1 MPTGY
6 ADGAKV
12 YREAYGR
19 GLKPDPE
26 LWVDEWA
33 DEYMRIPR
41 DTGAAEPGKY
51 RTARTPYAREPMRCL
66 SPAHPCKRVVTKVAS
81 QLMKTQIALNW
92 IGALIHMAPSNI
104 LTLLPSLGLAKRVS
118 SRIGKTIAAT
128 PELQERVATSR
139 SRDSRNTM
147 DTKEFTGGT
156 LYATTAG
163 SAANLAELSA
173 RYVYGDE
180 IDRWDVDVDQEGD
193 PIKLAEARG
202 STFGRNAK
210 FYFSS
215 SPTIKGASRISDLFE
230 TSDQRYYYVPCPTC
244 GHMQTLQWE
253 RLLYSADFAT
263 VHYQCAASDCDVL
276 IEERYKA
283 EMLANGEWRAH
294 AKGDGQT
301 VGFHLNALYAPL
313 GWHSWGMLARE
324 YEEAKRAQDR
334 GDLEP
339 MQVFYN
345 TRLAEVWDSA
355 VEQTKAEVLQARAL
369 HENYV
374 LGTLTVG
381 VLALTAAVDVQANR
395 LELMIIGWGV
405 GLERWVVDHQVIP
418 GDPADQRTWD
428 LLDERLKVRYRHPCG
443 VALGILAT
451 GIDSGGH
458 HTHEVYQFCRVRRWR
473 NVFALKGASK
483 PGRPVI
489 AQRPS
494 LVDVTWKGQT
504 ERNGAELWMV
514 GTDTAKDWIYNR
526 YSFESGPG
534 ALHFAKDLP
543 DEFFQQCVAE
553 RKIARYVKGYK
564 RIEWVKGK
572 ADRNEALD
580 LMVYNLAM
588 AYYLGLHRY
597 GEHDWDKLR
606 QALAQAGLFD
616 GPELGPVQPV
626 VSEQPDDEDTDD
638 ESSAEPERLPIP
650 PARPASSAPP
660 PPTRPAPQ
668 SMQRRSSSSG
678 YLKRR

>member
-19 GLKPDPE
+19 GLQPDPE
-26 LWVDEWA
+26 LWVDEWS

-66 SPAHPCKRVVTKVAS
+66 SPAHPCKRVITMVAS

-92 IGALIHMAPSNI
+92 IGALIHMSPSNI
-104 LTLLPSLGLAKRVS
+104 LTLLPSLALAKRVS
-118 SRIGKTIAAT
+118 ARIGKTIAAT
-128 PELQERVATSR
+128 PELRARVAASR
-139 SRDSRNTM
+139 SRDARNTM
-147 DTKEFTGGT
+147 DTKEFEGGT

-163 SAANLAELSA
+163 SASNLAELA
-173 RYVYGDE
+173 AKYIYGDE
-180 IDRWDVDVDQEGD
+180 IDRWDVDVDEEGD
-193 PIKLAEARG
+193 PIELAETRG

-215 SPTIKGASRISDLFE
+215 SPTIKGASRIADLFE
-230 TSDQRYYYVPCPTC
+230 TSDQRHYYVPCPTC
-244 GHMQTLQWE
+244 GHLQVLEWE
-253 RLLYSADFAT
+253 NLLYSADFQT
-263 VHYQCAASDCDVL
+263 VHYKCSSPDCDVL
-276 IEERYKA
+276 IEEHHKG
-283 EMLANGEWRAH
+283 EMLTKGEWRSH
-294 AKGDGQT
+294 AQGDGET

-313 GWHSWGMLARE
+313 GWTSWADLAKQ
-324 YEEAKRAQDR
+324 YEKAKRAQDR

-345 TRLAEVWDSA
+345 TRLAKVWDSA

-369 HENYV
+369 QEDYV

-381 VLALTAAVDVQANR
+381 VLVLTCSVDVQANR
-395 LELMIIGWGV
+395 LEVMVIGWGV
-405 GLERWVVDHQVIP
+405 GMERWIVDFKVIP

-428 LLDERLKVRYRHPCG
+428 LLDEVLKARYRHPCG

-473 NVFALKGASK
+473 NIFALKGASK
-483 PGRPVI
+483 PGKPVI

-504 ERNGAELWMV
+504 ERNGAELWMI

-526 YSFESGPG
+526 YGFESGPG
-534 ALHFAKDLP
+534 AVHFAKDLP

-580 LMVYNLAM
+580 LQVYNLAM

-597 GEHDWDKLR
+597 GEQDWDKLR
-606 QALAQAGLFD
+606 QAMAQASLFD
-616 GPELGPVQPV
+616 EPSPAKQPV
-626 VSEQPDDEDTDD
+626 IERGRDEDDD
-638 ESSAEPERLPIP
+638 PDEESVSATPP
-650 PARPASSAPP
+650 PARPVPRATPP
-660 PPTRPAPQ
+660 PPRPAPQ
-668 SMQRRSSSSG
+668 PMQRRSSSSG

>member
-6 ADGAKV
+6 ADGAEV
-12 YREAYGR
+12 YREAYCR
-19 GLKPDPE
+19 GLTPDPE

-118 SRIGKTIAAT
+118 SRIGKTIDAT
-128 PELQERVATSR
+128 PELKARVAANR
-139 SRDSRNTM
+139 SRDARNTM
-147 DTKEFTGGT
+147 DTKEFEGGT

-163 SAANLAELSA
+163 SAANLSELSA
-173 RYVYGDE
+173 RYIYGDE
-180 IDRWDVDVDQEGD
+180 VDRWDVDVDQEGD
-193 PIKLAEARG
+193 GIKLAEARG

-215 SPTIKGASRISDLFE
+215 SPLIKGASRIDDLFMMG
-230 TSDQRYYYVPCPTC
+230 DQRHYYVPCPTC
-244 GHMQTLQWE
+244 GHMQILKWE
-253 RLLYSADFAT
+253 RLLYSADFST
-263 VHYQCAASDCDVL
+263 VHYQCEGTECDVL
-276 IEERYKA
+276 IDEHHKA
-283 EMLANGEWRAH
+283 EMLAKGEWRAH
-294 AKGDGQT
+294 AKGDGET
-301 VGFHLNALYAPL
+301 VSFHLNALYAPL
-313 GWHSWGMLARE
+313 GWHSWTMLARE
-324 YEEAKRAQDR
+324 FEGAKRAQDR

-355 VEQTKAEVLQARAL
+355 VEQTKAEVLQARAMQ
-369 HENYV
+369 EDYV
-374 LGTLTVG
+374 LGTLPVG
-381 VLALTAAVDVQANR
+381 ALALTASVDVQANR
-395 LELMIIGWGV
+395 LELMVMAWGT
-405 GLERWVVDHQVIP
+405 GMERWVVDHQVIP
-418 GDPADQRTWD
+418 GDPADERTWS

-443 VALGILAT
+443 VSLGILAT

-458 HTHEVYQFCRVRRWR
+458 HTHEVYQFARVRRWR

-494 LVDVTWKGQT
+494 QVDVTWKGQT
-504 ERNGAELWMV
+504 ERNGAELWIV

-526 YSFESGPG
+526 YSFEIGPG

-553 RKIARYVKGYK
+553 RKVARYVKGYK

-588 AYYLGLHRY
+588 ANFLGLHRY
-597 GEHDWDKLR
+597 GEQDWDKLR
-606 QALAQAGLFD
+606 QALAQANLF
-616 GPELGPVQPV
+616 
-626 VSEQPDDEDTDD
+626 EQNE
-638 ESSAEPERLPIP
+638 AE
-650 PARPASSAPP
+650 PARPQVSEPDDDLDDEIDSPAPVPTPVKRNDPP
-660 PPTRPAPQ
+660 PPPAPRVAPQ

>member
-6 ADGAKV
+6 ADGAEV
-12 YREAYGR
+12 YREAYCR
-19 GLKPDPE
+19 GLKPDPD
-26 LWVDEWA
+26 LWVDEWS

-118 SRIGKTIAAT
+118 SRIGKTIDAT
-128 PELQERVATSR
+128 PELKARVAANR
-139 SRDSRNTM
+139 SRDARNTM
-147 DTKEFTGGT
+147 DTKEFEGGT
-156 LYATTAG
+156 LFATTAG
-163 SAANLAELSA
+163 SAANLSELSA
-173 RYVYGDE
+173 RYIYGDE
-180 IDRWDVDVDQEGD
+180 VDRWDVDVDQEGD

-215 SPTIKGASRISDLFE
+215 SPLIKGASRIDDLFMMG
-230 TSDQRYYYVPCPTC
+230 DQRHFYVPCPTC
-244 GHMQTLQWE
+244 GHMQVLSWD
-253 RLLYSADFAT
+253 RLLYSPDFST
-263 VHYQCAASDCDVL
+263 VHYQCAGLDCDVL
-276 IEERYKA
+276 IEEHHKS
-283 EMLANGEWRAH
+283 EMLAKGEWRAH
-294 AKGDGQT
+294 AKGDGET
-301 VGFHLNALYAPL
+301 VSFQLNALYAPL
-313 GWHSWGMLARE
+313 GWHSWTMLARE
-324 YEEAKRAQDR
+324 FEEAKRAQDR

-355 VEQTKAEVLQARAL
+355 IEQTKAEVLQARAL
-369 HENYV
+369 QEDYV
-374 LGTLTVG
+374 LGTLPVG
-381 VLALTAAVDVQANR
+381 ALALTASVDVQANR
-395 LELMIIGWGV
+395 LELMVMAWGA
-405 GLERWVVDHQVIP
+405 GMERWVVDHQVIP
-418 GDPADQRTWD
+418 GDPADERTWA
-428 LLDERLKVRYRHPCG
+428 LLDDRLKIRYRHPCG
-443 VALGILAT
+443 VSLAILAT

-458 HTHEVYQFCRVRRWR
+458 HTHEVYQFTRVRRWR

-494 LVDVTWKGQT
+494 QVDVTWKGQT
-504 ERNGAELWMV
+504 ERNGAELWIV

-526 YSFESGPG
+526 YSFEKGPG

-564 RIEWVKGK
+564 RIEWVKSK
-572 ADRNEALD
+572 AERNEALD

-588 AYYLGLHRY
+588 ANFLGLHRY
-597 GEHDWDKLR
+597 GEQDWDKLR
-606 QALAQAGLFD
+606 QALAQASLFD
-616 GPELGPVQPV
+616 QG
-626 VSEQPDDEDTDD
+626 EQQ
-638 ESSAEPERLPIP
+638 
-650 PARPASSAPP
+650 PARPKAREPVAGDQGEDDPP
-660 PPTRPAPQ
+660 PPTAPAPFRRSEPPPQPAPRAAPQ

>member
-6 ADGAKV
+6 ADGAEV
-12 YREAYGR
+12 YREAYCR
-19 GLKPDPE
+19 GLTPDPD
-26 LWVDEWA
+26 LWVDEWS

-118 SRIGKTIAAT
+118 SRIGKTIDAT
-128 PELQERVATSR
+128 PELKARVAANR

-147 DTKEFTGGT
+147 DTKEFEGGT
-156 LYATTAG
+156 LFATTAG
-163 SAANLAELSA
+163 SAANLSELSA
-173 RYVYGDE
+173 RYIYGDE
-180 IDRWDVDVDQEGD
+180 VDRWDVDVDQEGD

-215 SPTIKGASRISDLFE
+215 SPLIKGASRIDDLFMMG
-230 TSDQRYYYVPCPTC
+230 DQRHFYVPCPTC
-244 GHMQTLQWE
+244 GHMQVLNWD
-253 RLLYSADFAT
+253 RLLYSPDFST
-263 VHYQCAASDCDVL
+263 VHYQCAGSDCDVL
-276 IEERYKA
+276 IEEHHKS
-283 EMLANGEWRAH
+283 EMLAKGEWRAH
-294 AKGDGQT
+294 AKGDGET
-301 VGFHLNALYAPL
+301 VSFHLNALYAPL
-313 GWHSWGMLARE
+313 GWHSWTMLARE
-324 YEEAKRAQDR
+324 FEEAKRAQDR
-334 GDLEP
+334 GDMEP

-355 VEQTKAEVLQARAL
+355 IEQTKAEVLQARAL
-369 HENYV
+369 QEDYV
-374 LGTLTVG
+374 LGTLPVG
-381 VLALTAAVDVQANR
+381 ALALTASVDVQANR
-395 LELMIIGWGV
+395 LELMVMAWGA
-405 GLERWVVDHQVIP
+405 GMERWVVDHQVIP
-418 GDPADQRTWD
+418 GDPADERTWA
-428 LLDERLKVRYRHPCG
+428 LLDDRLKIRYRHPCG
-443 VALGILAT
+443 VSLAILAT

-458 HTHEVYQFCRVRRWR
+458 HTHEVYQFTRVRRWR

-494 LVDVTWKGQT
+494 QVDVTWKGQT
-504 ERNGAELWMV
+504 ERNGAELWIV

-526 YSFESGPG
+526 YSFEKGPG

-564 RIEWVKGK
+564 RIEWVKSK
-572 ADRNEALD
+572 AERNEALD

-588 AYYLGLHRY
+588 ANFLGLHRY

-606 QALAQAGLFD
+606 QALAQASLFD
-616 GPELGPVQPV
+616 QG
-626 VSEQPDDEDTDD
+626 EQQ
-638 ESSAEPERLPIP
+638 
-650 PARPASSAPP
+650 PARPQASEPVADDQDEEDPSPS
-660 PPTRPAPQ
+660 PAPAPVRRIDPPSPQ
-668 SMQRRSSSSG
+668 PAPRAAPQPMQRRSTSSG

>member
-6 ADGAKV
+6 ADGAEV
-12 YREAYGR
+12 YREAYCR
-19 GLKPDPE
+19 GLTPDPD
-26 LWVDEWA
+26 LWVDEWS

-118 SRIGKTIAAT
+118 SRIGKTIDAT
-128 PELQERVATSR
+128 PELKARVAANR
-139 SRDSRNTM
+139 SRDARNTM
-147 DTKEFTGGT
+147 DTKEFEGGT
-156 LYATTAG
+156 LFATTAG
-163 SAANLAELSA
+163 SAANLSELSA
-173 RYVYGDE
+173 RYIYGDE
-180 IDRWDVDVDQEGD
+180 VDRWDVDVDQEGD

-215 SPTIKGASRISDLFE
+215 SPLIKGASRIDDLFMMG
-230 TSDQRYYYVPCPTC
+230 DQRHFYVPCPTC
-244 GHMQTLQWE
+244 GHMQVLSWD
-253 RLLYSADFAT
+253 RLLYSPDFST
-263 VHYQCAASDCDVL
+263 VHYQCAGSDCDVL
-276 IEERYKA
+276 IEEHHKS
-283 EMLANGEWRAH
+283 EMLAKGEWRAH
-294 AKGDGQT
+294 AKGDGET
-301 VGFHLNALYAPL
+301 VSFQLNALYAPL
-313 GWHSWGMLARE
+313 GWHSWTMLARE
-324 YEEAKRAQDR
+324 FEEAKRAQDR

-369 HENYV
+369 QEDYV
-374 LGTLTVG
+374 LGTLPVG
-381 VLALTAAVDVQANR
+381 ALALTASVDVQANR
-395 LELMIIGWGV
+395 LELMMMAWGA
-405 GLERWVVDHQVIP
+405 GMERWVVDHQVIP
-418 GDPADQRTWD
+418 GDPADERTWS

-443 VALGILAT
+443 VSLGILAT

-458 HTHEVYQFCRVRRWR
+458 HTHEVYQFARVRRWR

-494 LVDVTWKGQT
+494 QVDVTWKGQT
-504 ERNGAELWMV
+504 ERNGAELWIV

-526 YSFESGPG
+526 YSFEKGPG

-553 RKIARYVKGYK
+553 RKVARYVKGYK

-580 LMVYNLAM
+580 LLVYNLAM
-588 AYYLGLHRY
+588 ANFLGLHRY
-597 GEHDWDKLR
+597 GEQDWDKLR
-606 QALAQAGLFD
+606 QALAQANLF
-616 GPELGPVQPV
+616 EQ
-626 VSEQPDDEDTDD
+626 SE
-638 ESSAEPERLPIP
+638 AP
-650 PARPASSAPP
+650 PARPQANELDDEDDDEIDSPVPVPVPVKRNDPPSPP
-660 PPTRPAPQ
+660 PPAPRAAPQ
-668 SMQRRSSSSG
+668 PMQRRSSSSG

>member
-6 ADGAKV
+6 ADGAEV
-12 YREAYGR
+12 YREAYCR
-19 GLKPDPE
+19 GLTPDPD
-26 LWVDEWA
+26 LWVDEWS

-104 LTLLPSLGLAKRVS
+104 LTLLPSLALAKRVS
-118 SRIGKTIAAT
+118 SRIGKTIDAT
-128 PELQERVATSR
+128 PELKARVAANR
-139 SRDSRNTM
+139 SRDARNTM
-147 DTKEFTGGT
+147 DTKEFEGGT
-156 LYATTAG
+156 LFATTAG
-163 SAANLAELSA
+163 SAANLSELSA
-173 RYVYGDE
+173 RYIYGDE
-180 IDRWDVDVDQEGD
+180 VDRWDVDVDQEGD

-215 SPTIKGASRISDLFE
+215 SPLIKGASRIDDLFMMG
-230 TSDQRYYYVPCPTC
+230 DQRHFYVPCPTC
-244 GHMQTLQWE
+244 GHMQVLSWD
-253 RLLYSADFAT
+253 RLLYSPDFST
-263 VHYQCAASDCDVL
+263 MHYQCAGSDCDVL
-276 IEERYKA
+276 IEEHHKS
-283 EMLANGEWRAH
+283 EMLAKGEWRAH
-294 AKGDGQT
+294 AKGDGET
-301 VGFHLNALYAPL
+301 VSFHLNALYAPL
-313 GWHSWGMLARE
+313 GWHSWTMLARE
-324 YEEAKRAQDR
+324 FEEAKRAQDR

-355 VEQTKAEVLQARAL
+355 IEQTKAEVLQARAL
-369 HENYV
+369 QEDYV
-374 LGTLTVG
+374 LGTLPVG
-381 VLALTAAVDVQANR
+381 ALALTASVDVQANR
-395 LELMIIGWGV
+395 LELMVMAWGA
-405 GLERWVVDHQVIP
+405 GMERWVVDHQVIP
-418 GDPADQRTWD
+418 GDPADERTWA
-428 LLDERLKVRYRHPCG
+428 LLDDRLKIRYRHPCG
-443 VALGILAT
+443 VSLAILAT

-458 HTHEVYQFCRVRRWR
+458 HTHEVYQFTRVRRWR

-494 LVDVTWKGQT
+494 QVDVTWKGQT
-504 ERNGAELWMV
+504 ERNGAELWIV

-526 YSFESGPG
+526 YSFEKGPG

-543 DEFFQQCVAE
+543 DEFFHQCVAE

-564 RIEWVKGK
+564 RIEWVKSK
-572 ADRNEALD
+572 AERNEALD

-588 AYYLGLHRY
+588 ANFLGLHRY

-606 QALAQAGLFD
+606 QALAQASLFD
-616 GPELGPVQPV
+616 QG
-626 VSEQPDDEDTDD
+626 EQQ
-638 ESSAEPERLPIP
+638 
-650 PARPASSAPP
+650 PARPHASEPVADDQADDDPSPPTAPAPVRRIDPP
-660 PPTRPAPQ
+660 PPQPAPRAAPQ
-668 SMQRRSSSSG
+668 PMQRRSSSSG

>member
-19 GLKPDPE
+19 GLQPDPE
-26 LWVDEWA
+26 LWVDEWS

-66 SPAHPCKRVVTKVAS
+66 SPAHPCKRVITMVAS

-92 IGALIHMAPSNI
+92 IGALIHMSPSNI
-104 LTLLPSLGLAKRVS
+104 LTLLPSLALAKRVS
-118 SRIGKTIAAT
+118 ARIGKTIAAT
-128 PELQERVATSR
+128 PELRARVAASR
-139 SRDSRNTM
+139 SRDARNTM
-147 DTKEFTGGT
+147 DTKEFEGGT

-163 SAANLAELSA
+163 SASNLAELA
-173 RYVYGDE
+173 AKYIYGDE
-180 IDRWDVDVDQEGD
+180 IDRWDVDVDEEGD
-193 PIKLAEARG
+193 PIDLAETRG

-215 SPTIKGASRISDLFE
+215 SPTIKGASRIADLFE
-230 TSDQRYYYVPCPTC
+230 TSDQRHYYVPCPTC
-244 GHMQTLQWE
+244 GHMQVLEWE
-253 RLLYSADFAT
+253 SLLYSADFET
-263 VHYQCAASDCDVL
+263 VHYKCSSPDCDVL
-276 IEERYKA
+276 IEEHHKG
-283 EMLANGEWRAH
+283 EMLTKGEWRSH
-294 AKGDGQT
+294 AQGDGET

-313 GWHSWGMLARE
+313 GWTSWADLAKQ
-324 YEEAKRAQDR
+324 YEKAKRAQDR

-345 TRLAEVWDSA
+345 TRLAKVWDSA

-369 HENYV
+369 QEDYV

-381 VLALTAAVDVQANR
+381 VLVLTCSVDVQANR
-395 LELMIIGWGV
+395 LEVMVIGWGV
-405 GLERWVVDHQVIP
+405 GMERWIVDFKVIP

-428 LLDERLKVRYRHPCG
+428 LLDEVLKARYRHPCG

-483 PGRPVI
+483 PGKPVI

-504 ERNGAELWMV
+504 ERNGAELWMI

-526 YSFESGPG
+526 YGFESGPG
-534 ALHFAKDLP
+534 AVHFAKDLP

-580 LMVYNLAM
+580 LQVYNLAM

-597 GEHDWDKLR
+597 GEQDWDKLR
-606 QALAQAGLFD
+606 QAMAQASLFD
-616 GPELGPVQPV
+616 EPSAAKQPV
-626 VSEQPDDEDTDD
+626 IERGRDEDGDPD
-638 ESSAEPERLPIP
+638 EESVSATPP
-650 PARPASSAPP
+650 PARPLPRATPP
-660 PPTRPAPQ
+660 PPRPAPQ
-668 SMQRRSSSSG
+668 PMQRRSSSSG

>member
-19 GLKPDPE
+19 GLTPDPE

-66 SPAHPCKRVVTKVAS
+66 SPAHPCKRVITMVAS

-104 LTLLPSLGLAKRVS
+104 LTLLPSLALAKRVS
-118 SRIGKTIAAT
+118 ARIGKTIAAT
-128 PELQERVATSR
+128 PELKARVAASR
-139 SRDSRNTM
+139 SRDARNTM
-147 DTKEFTGGT
+147 DTKEFEGGT

-163 SAANLAELSA
+163 SASNLAELAA
-173 RYVYGDE
+173 RYIYGDE
-180 IDRWDVDVDQEGD
+180 IDRWDVDVDEEGD
-193 PIKLAEARG
+193 PVDLAETRG

-215 SPTIKGASRISDLFE
+215 SPTIKGASRIADLFE

-244 GHMQTLQWE
+244 GHMQVLEWE
-253 RLLYSADFAT
+253 RLLYSADFQT
-263 VHYQCAASDCDVL
+263 VHYKCSSPDCDVL
-276 IEERYKA
+276 IEEHHKG
-283 EMLANGEWRAH
+283 EMLAQGEWRSH
-294 AKGDGQT
+294 AQGDGET

-313 GWHSWGMLARE
+313 GWTSWADLAKQFE
-324 YEEAKRAQDR
+324 KAKRAQDR

-345 TRLAEVWDSA
+345 TRLAKVWDSA

-369 HENYV
+369 QENYV
-374 LGTLTVG
+374 LGTVTVG
-381 VLALTAAVDVQANR
+381 VLVLTCSVDVQANR
-395 LELMIIGWGV
+395 LEVMIIGWGA
-405 GLERWVVDHQVIP
+405 GMERWIVDFKVIP
-418 GDPADQRTWD
+418 GDPADQRTWE
-428 LLDERLKVRYRHPCG
+428 LLDDLLKVRYRHPCG
-443 VALGILAT
+443 VSLGILAT

-494 LVDVTWKGQT
+494 LVDVTWRGQT

-534 ALHFAKDLP
+534 AVHFAKDLP

-580 LMVYNLAM
+580 LQVYNLAM

-597 GEHDWDKLR
+597 GEQDWEKLR
-606 QALAQAGLFD
+606 QALAQANLFEE
-616 GPELGPVQPV
+616 PTPAKSPVF
-626 VSEQPDDEDTDD
+626 EQEDDDADAEV
-638 ESSAEPERLPIP
+638 ESQSPAQP
-650 PARPASSAPP
+650 PARPAPTAPP
-660 PPTRPAPQ
+660 TPPRPAPQ
-668 SMQRRSSSSG
+668 PMQRRSSSSG